1 VIVPR
6 ILDQASALANG
17 LALVLAAVMAV
28 LMIACLCGEVFFRYV
43 LAHSLPWSEEV
54 ALLLFT
60 WAVLLYGAV
69 GVREGFHV
77 RVSVMIDRL
86 PAGARL
92 WLERLILLGIAAF
105 GAVMIHAGWDM
116 VERNFGQVA
125 PATRYPLALLY
136 GAVPAMGAL
145 VVLHA
150 VARALQP
157 ADIVRDGAGEIE

>member
-1 VIVPR
+1 MSRV
-6 ILDQASALANG
+6 LDRASALANG
-17 LALVLAAVMAV
+17 LALALAALMAV

-43 LAHSLPWSEEV
+43 LNHSLPWSEEV

-77 RVSVMIDRL
+77 RVSVLVDRL
-86 PAGARL
+86 PARARL

-105 GAVMIHAGWDM
+105 GVVMIDAGWDM
-116 VERNFGQVA
+116 VERNFNQVA

-145 VVLHA
+145 ILLHA
-150 VARALQP
+150 AARILQP
-157 ADIVRDGAGEIE
+157 ADIVRDGAVELE